1 MQRRAVAVYV
11 AFFVLIAA
19 ASYTLLATA
28 EEPTITL
35 DDPEYELAEGETFTV
50 GGQEY
55 TVASIE
61 ETTEEQGG
69 GHGSSAEEVTVVTGT
84 IEWTETD
91 VEMSETWANEDTV
104 EIDGMEWQ
112 VLIEGENA
120 TSMTLQETVD
130 RQAILE
136 NDPSADNETIER
148 DDGEYVVVTSG
159 GEEDLVPAEEY
170 FPAPT
175 TGSYAVGD
183 RFTYNNQTVTVSE
196 ISGGEATLTW
206 TEDQTNTN
214 SLGNEGTV
222 ELADG
227 AEYLSYLPDTNTLQL
242 TSDMSEYEAQVAEKE
257 QFSQR
262 TSGFRYTTFTA
273 LLFAGSLIAFAF
285 LPSRY

>member
-35 DDPEYELAEGETFTV
+35 DDTEYELAEGDSFTA

-55 TVASIE
+55 TVTSIE
-61 ETTEEQGG
+61 ESD
-69 GHGSSAEEVTVVTGT
+69 GSVSGTV
-84 IEWTETD
+84 EWTETD

-104 EIDGMEWQ
+104 EVDDREWE
-112 VLIEGENA
+112 VLIEDENA
-120 TSMTLQETVD
+120 TSMTLQEPID
-130 RQAILE
+130 REAILE
-136 NDPSADNETIER
+136 DDPNADNETIER

-159 GEEDLVPAEEY
+159 SEEDLVPAEEY

-175 TGSYAVGD
+175 TGSYSVGD
-183 RFTYNNQTVTVSE
+183 RFTYNNQTVTVDE
-196 ISGGEATLTW
+196 ISGGQATLTW
-206 TEDQTNTN
+206 TEDQTNTE
-214 SLGNEGTV
+214 SLSHEGTV
-222 ELADG
+222 ELADDT
-227 AEYLSYLPDTNTLQL
+227 EYLSFLPDASTLQL
-242 TSDMSEYEAQVAEKE
+242 TSDTTEYEAQVAEQE

-262 TSGFRYTTFTA
+262 LTGFRYTSFTA
-273 LLFAGSLIAFAF
+273 LLFAGTLIALAF

>member
-35 DDPEYELAEGETFTV
+35 EDPEYELTEGETFTV

-55 TVASIE
+55 TVTSIE
-61 ETTEEQGG
+61 ESD
-69 GHGSSAEEVTVVTGT
+69 GSVSGTV
-84 IEWTETD
+84 EWTETD

-120 TSMTLQETVD
+120 TEFTLQETMD

-136 NDPSADNETIER
+136 NDPNADNETIER
-148 DDGEYVVVTSG
+148 EGGEFVVVTSG
-159 GEEDLVPAEEY
+159 GEEDLVAAEEY

-183 RFTYNNQTVTVSE
+183 SFAYNNQTVTVDE
-196 ISGGEATLTW
+196 ISGDGATLTW

-214 SLGNEGTV
+214 SLSNEGTV
-222 ELADG
+222 ELGDG
-227 AEYLSYLPDTNTLQL
+227 TEYLSFLPDASTLQL
-242 TSDMSEYEAQVAEKE
+242 TSDMTEYEAQVAAQE

-262 TSGFRYTTFTA
+262 TTGFRYTTFTA
-273 LLFAGSLIAFAF
+273 LLLAGSLIAFAF